1 MFQSLQFPSKP
12 WKYTSCEKTVLYAAN
27 AFHFLD
33 RKSSLFRD
41 CNSPDTIA
49 TPQREYF
56 FTPVSRSPWQTELG
70 THVEYEYFSGF
81 TYVHMYL
88 NIPQVYLMSNDMYI
102 LSICVHL
109 LITTTYAIQIF
120 YNIVDSKW
128 QGSHLTHILIWS
140 TAFFFMLIHIYIC
153 THAFVMSVISLVLLL
168 YLCLLLVFQSCLCI
182 LFVWNLYPIL
192 KWFLLSSN

>member
-1 MFQSLQFPSKP
+1 MRSTFWIVNLLFFVTATAQIQLLLHRENIFSLQFPDQR
-12 WKYTSCEKTVLYAAN
+12 
-27 AFHFLD
+27 D
-33 RKSSLFRD
+33 RPNLKRMWNMSTFQDS
-41 CNSPDTIA
+41 
-49 TPQREYF
+49 
-56 FTPVSRSPWQTELG
+56 
-70 THVEYEYFSGF
+70 
-81 TYVHMYL
+81 HMYICMGL
-88 NIPQVYLMSNDMYI
+88 NIPQVYLMSKDMCI
-102 LSICVHL
+102 LSIYVHL